1 MTRHYSASE
10 FFRQMPNHLL
20 ARYFAARAGL
30 LDVDFTSLGETQPAE
45 LFNAWLELPES
56 QRNVMDA
63 ELQQIFD
70 LSCEDGW
77 CAIRDEANWHLQDT
91 PEQFAEFVEKLS
103 ALPSHYERAM
113 VTFLDHNDYW
123 QGATLFYHADTL
135 SYWRK
140 RKGFPHQSASVHEDG
155 RKALADAIR
164 NYFHRT
170 EGRGKNCVVEAYRRK
185 DRDYFFAYPEDYSQQ
200 SVEWVNDS
208 FERRPHNPAFEVIY
222 VYSEKDGRLDLYF
235 RGAYKAIEPLQGM
248 FAETI
253 LKLPELPPD
262 PKDERVYDLNPLRQR
277 DFQFVYEPGSGIE
290 RVVIKKL
297 RLSSRIKHGDRI
309 TLEPDTSKSSQAIY
323 DLLDKVGQCVPLKL
337 FNVTQVE
344 LSATV
349 NVAADKPSKQV
360 TFRITH
366 PNSCSLRYDDL
377 GLKLRDM
384 LTASGIEPKEP
395 AQDSLAVGS
404 VESAQE

>member
-30 LDVDFTSLGETQPAE
+30 LDVDFTSLSETQPAE

-70 LSCEDGW
+70 LSCEGGW

-113 VTFLDHNDYW
+113 VTFLDDNDYW

-140 RKGFPHQSASVHEDG
+140 RKGFPHKPASVHEDG
-155 RKALADAIR
+155 RKALADSIR
-164 NYFHRT
+164 NYFHQT

-185 DRDYFFAYPEDYSQQ
+185 DLDYFFAYPEDYSQQ

-290 RVVIKKL
+290 RVVVRKL

-309 TLEPDTSKSSQAIY
+309 TVEADASKNAQAVH
-323 DLLDKVGQCVPLKL
+323 DLLEKLGQSIPIKL
-337 FNVTQVE
+337 YNVTQVE
-344 LSATV
+344 LSVKV
-349 NVAADKPSKQV
+349 NVAADKPSKQI

-384 LTASGIEPKEP
+384 LAASGIEPKEP
-395 AQDSLAVGS
+395 AQNSLAVDS
-404 VESAQE
+404 LESAQE